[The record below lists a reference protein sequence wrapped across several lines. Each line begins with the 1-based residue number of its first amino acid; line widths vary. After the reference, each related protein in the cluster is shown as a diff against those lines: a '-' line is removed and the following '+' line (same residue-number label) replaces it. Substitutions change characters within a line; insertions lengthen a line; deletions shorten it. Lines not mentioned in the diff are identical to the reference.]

1 MSNVLRVRDLVV
13 EFKAAEGLIRAV
25 DGVSFTVPE
34 GKTVALVGES
44 GSGKSVVSQT
54 IMQILPT
61 TGNIVGGEVLFDS
74 LSRPTKKQ
82 KMESSRLPT
91 TFSAL
96 FGDDIFESNSNNLF
110 V

>member
-1 MSNVLRVRDLVV
+1 MSNILQVRDLVV
-13 EFKAAEGLIRAV
+13 EFRAAEGLIRAV
-25 DGVSFTVPE
+25 DGVSFAVPE

-61 TGNIVGGEVLFDS
+61 TGHLLGFN
-74 LSRPTKKQ
+74 
-82 KMESSRLPT
+82 LPGKRCSQA
-91 TFSAL
+91 FHEL
-96 FGDDIFESNSNNLF
+96 

>member
-54 IMQILPT
+54 IMQILPN
-61 TGNIVGGEVLFDS
+61 TGKIVGGEVLFHDPD
-74 LSRPTKKQ
+74 RPG
-82 KMESSRLPT
+82 S
-91 TFSAL
+91 
-96 FGDDIFESNSNNLF
+96 F
-110 V
+110 VD

>member
-1 MSNVLRVRDLVV
+1 MSNVLRVRKLVV

-54 IMQILPT
+54 IMQI
-61 TGNIVGGEVLFDS
+61 
-74 LSRPTKKQ
+74 
-82 KMESSRLPT
+82 
-91 TFSAL
+91 
-96 FGDDIFESNSNNLF
+96 
-110 V
+110 